1 MIKTDL
7 PKALNEKDVENIYRS
22 SLIQNF
28 TGSTI
33 TSPHKVDGLLETKEG
48 YSVLLEF
55 KHNETFTSKL
65 AQCNVLVQSL
75 FYLKKFEGQGTTMP
89 AAVFIGDINECFVL
103 PSKVLTKYLTSPVN
117 WSTPASDAHRRNP
130 DLLLSM
136 VNDPDIQPFIF
147 NIDSR
152 FEEKHLVEK
161 IKSIATNSEY
171 KVKVTEQNIANIY
184 DYFQRNV
191 LPKNSGLTSNQEANL
206 FVQLIINPS
215 DNYVHPKKKNILL
228 SKTFG
233 EVKIIGSS
241 FTSFF
246 KHYEGETYSPREK
259 EKLTGFVDR
268 LIEDVT
274 RRRKGEFFTPT
285 AFVDKSQEYITR
297 ALGPDWRDEYVVW
310 DCACGTGNLTRDYQ
324 FKELYCSTLEQSD
337 LDTAEQAGHNP
348 SATKFQFDFL
358 NDDDNNLPAGLIAA
372 LNDPAKKVL
381 FYINPPYGTANS
393 LDFSKNNTKKS
404 ISNTS
409 IESTM
414 KKDGWGSSS
423 RQLYAQFLYKISKYN
438 TYGNITIAVF
448 AKSLYKTGS
457 SYSGFRANFY
467 RKFHFESGML
477 FCASHFADTASSW
490 GIDFSVWASGKENRN
505 TLPVDLLDTDPV
517 SFKVINQG
525 VKNLYN
531 LDKSMEASEWVRQEV
546 KGIKTNSDSPQFS
559 SALTVKHGKGKLAD
573 NALGYSHNNGNS
585 VRDNQTLVGLYSSAF
600 SVHQGF
606 SVIPANFE
614 KATALFAA
622 RKVVKGTWID
632 DKDEYLAPNEQHTDY
647 QQFAT
652 DSLVYALFNNSSQQ
666 SSMRQVTYKNKKH
679 DIKNEFFWMPKI
691 RMQEL
696 AEKHDYDELYRDTK
710 NSGNDRYVHNMLF
723 IKSGSL
729 MQANDVYSKLSPDA
743 KRVLDMA
750 TELVE
755 KSFGMRQIVSQQH
768 PEYHLDCWDAG
779 YAQLKL
785 VWKDYHKL
793 EFKAFRDA
801 YKAFENRM
809 RPLVYTLGFLQ

>member
-7 PKALNEKDVENIYRS
+7 PKALNEKDVENIYRA

-89 AAVFIGDINECFVL
+89 TAVFIGDINECFVL
-103 PSKVLTKYLTSPVN
+103 PAKVLTKYLTSPIN

-130 DLLLSM
+130 ELLLSM

-246 KHYEGETYSPREK
+246 KHYEGESYSPREK

-310 DCACGTGNLTRDYQ
+310 DCAWGTGNLTRDYQ

-337 LDTAEQAGHNP
+337 LDTAEQAGYNP
-348 SATKFQFDFL
+348 NATKFKFDFL
-358 NDDDNNLPAGLIAA
+358 NDDDSNLPAGLIAA

-381 FYINPPYGTANS
+381 FYINPPYIKASPNKGNDNTGVAETKIGKEMQENNFGIASSQLSSQFIYKIIKLKANNPNVNLALFNNPNYMTS
-393 LDFSKNNTKKS
+393 DGFRAIRANLLSKFGFKDGFLLNASHFSDASDSWGISFSVWQDKPNNTKFAFEHTLIDIDNSSTVINVGKKILYNCDNSNKANVVFKVKDKNDIYLPPMKS
-404 ISNTS
+404 ALSVDFKKEKLGCSNAVGYINNDS
-409 IESTM
+409 NNLM
-414 KKDGWGSSS
+414 
-423 RQLYAQFLYKISKYN
+423 QQNVVFL
-438 TYGNITIAVF
+438 
-448 AKSLYKTGS
+448 
-457 SYSGFRANFY
+457 
-467 RKFHFESGML
+467 
-477 FCASHFADTASSW
+477 ASS
-490 GIDFSVWASGKENRN
+490 
-505 TLPVDLLDTDPV
+505 
-517 SFKVINQG
+517 VIG
-525 VKNLYN
+525 
-531 LDKSMEASEWVRQEV
+531 A
-546 KGIKTNSDSPQFS
+546 
-559 SALTVKHGKGKLAD
+559 
-573 NALGYSHNNGNS
+573 NGNKAI
-585 VRDNQTLVGLYSSAF
+585 T
-600 SVHQGF
+600 
-606 SVIPANFE
+606 PTNFE
-614 KATALFAA
+614 KVMALFAA
-622 RKVVKGTWID
+622 RKMVASTWINQ
-632 DKDEYLAPNEQHTDY
+632 KDEYLAPNEQHSDY

-652 DSLVYALFNNSSQQ
+652 DSLVYALFNNASNQ

-679 DIKNEFFWMPKI
+679 DIKNEFFWMSKS

-723 IKSGSL
+723 VKSGSL

-755 KSFGMRQIVSQQH
+755 KSFGMRQVVSQQH

-785 VWKDYHKL
+785 VWKDYHKM

>member
-1 MIKTDL
+1 
-7 PKALNEKDVENIYRS
+7 
-22 SLIQNF
+22 
-28 TGSTI
+28 
-33 TSPHKVDGLLETKEG
+33 
-48 YSVLLEF
+48 
-55 KHNETFTSKL
+55 
-65 AQCNVLVQSL
+65 
-75 FYLKKFEGQGTTMP
+75 
-89 AAVFIGDINECFVL
+89 
-103 PSKVLTKYLTSPVN
+103 
-117 WSTPASDAHRRNP
+117 
-130 DLLLSM
+130 
-136 VNDPDIQPFIF
+136 
-147 NIDSR
+147 
-152 FEEKHLVEK
+152 
-161 IKSIATNSEY
+161 
-171 KVKVTEQNIANIY
+171 
-184 DYFQRNV
+184 
-191 LPKNSGLTSNQEANL
+191 
-206 FVQLIINPS
+206 
-215 DNYVHPKKKNILL
+215 
-228 SKTFG
+228 
-233 EVKIIGSS
+233 
-241 FTSFF
+241 
-246 KHYEGETYSPREK
+246 
-259 EKLTGFVDR
+259 
-268 LIEDVT
+268 
-274 RRRKGEFFTPT
+274 
-285 AFVDKSQEYITR
+285 
-297 ALGPDWRDEYVVW
+297 
-310 DCACGTGNLTRDYQ
+310 
-324 FKELYCSTLEQSD
+324 
-337 LDTAEQAGHNP
+337 
-348 SATKFQFDFL
+348 
-358 NDDDNNLPAGLIAA
+358 
-372 LNDPAKKVL
+372 VL

-467 RKFHFESGML
+467 RKFHFENGML

-622 RKVVKGTWID
+622 RKVVKGSWTN
-632 DKDEYLAPNEQHTDY
+632 DKDEYLAPDEQHQDY

-755 KSFGMRQIVSQQH
+755 KSFGMRQVVSQQH